1 MNNAMLFMNRIKTAA
16 LLPLLCLVISGC
28 ATHKSPPR
36 FHEAAQANA
45 VLQFSSWDYTFLL
58 QPRYD
63 DNGFLRQVPRDHVA
77 EIFDQINLQ
86 QRDLAVVIIG
96 WNRDG
101 QELRQLAADWNSILR
116 DCGFRRV
123 VLVRS
128 QRGGSIKRLNGSYII
143 ADSSSSFQ
151 TAKARF

>member
-1 MNNAMLFMNRIKTAA
+1 MNRIKTAA

-63 DNGFLRQVPRDHVA
+63 DNGFLLQVPRDHAA
-77 EIFDQINLQ
+77 EVFDHVNLQ

-96 WNRDG
+96 WNRTG
-101 QELRQLAADWNSILR
+101 GELRQLVADWNTVLR
-116 DCGFRRV
+116 GCGFQRV

-128 QRGGSIKRLNGSYII
+128 RGGGSIKRLNGSFII
-143 ADSSSSFQ
+143 ADSSSSFE
-151 TAKARF
+151 TAGARF